1 MRPWALRF
9 LTDHRPPARATFSRR
24 PSQAELR
31 DAKLESA
38 NFSKAKLIGAYLSG
52 ADLSQAKLIGADLS
66 HANLIRADL
75 SQAKLIG
82 ANLGQAKLIGA
93 NLGGANLVGANLSG
107 ANLSETNFIQA
118 ILNQAN
124 LSGADLS
131 QANLS
136 GANLSGT
143 NLRSANLYQAVLS
156 QAVLS
161 GANLSEANLES
172 ADLSGANLS
181 QADLNKAKL
190 MRADLKSAD
199 LSGANFSEA
208 DLSEAKLS
216 GANFSGADLS
226 QTILGRANLSGTNL
240 RSANLYQAVLSQADL
255 SGAGLSHANL
265 VGANLVGANLSA
277 ADLSA
282 ADLVEAKLSGADL
295 SRSNLNQADLI
306 EADLTNADLSNTIL
320 YLARIIRCQLSNA
333 IFENADV
340 TDCQVQETRGIPNSP
355 SILKVRNCDPLTGE
369 DARNFFN
376 PPATVEVYLSSVLRS
391 EEIGL
396 FHFHLGEMQHRSVG
410 AHVHFVGWRVEAN
423 GTVLRF
429 QAPTYEEIYSL
440 LPVLLAPFHMSQ
452 AVDWGE
458 RLRQLPGQER
468 GLILTELARIEAAA
482 PQGVWHFADRLA
494 ELLGEFP
501 YARVTQIRDGRHL
514 AYRIEVA
521 TNQAI
526 ARKLTAQPK
535 RSASRSAQ
543 KDEFHLLGGTV
554 RLSLEDRST
563 SQEIKT
569 GENVVAATGEGN
581 VLSTGDVVFQQVW
594 NEVGGS
600 IDLPKLAD
608 DLVKLRAALQRE
620 ATEPEHDVAIGNV
633 SMAAKAA
640 KEGNGP
646 KALEYLKAA
655 GKWALDTAT
664 KLGVDVESDAIT
676 KAIGVGKP

>member
-1 MRPWALRF
+1 
-9 LTDHRPPARATFSRR
+9 
-24 PSQAELR
+24 
-31 DAKLESA
+31 
-38 NFSKAKLIGAYLSG
+38 
-52 ADLSQAKLIGADLS
+52 
-66 HANLIRADL
+66 
-75 SQAKLIG
+75 
-82 ANLGQAKLIGA
+82 
-93 NLGGANLVGANLSG
+93 
-107 ANLSETNFIQA
+107 
-118 ILNQAN
+118 
-124 LSGADLS
+124 
-131 QANLS
+131 
-136 GANLSGT
+136 
-143 NLRSANLYQAVLS
+143 
-156 QAVLS
+156 
-161 GANLSEANLES
+161 
-172 ADLSGANLS
+172 
-181 QADLNKAKL
+181 

-199 LSGANFSEA
+199 LSGANFSGA
-208 DLSEAKLS
+208 DLSEAKLI
-216 GANFSGADLS
+216 GANLSHADLS
-226 QTILGRANLSGTNL
+226 QAILGRANLSGTNL
-240 RSANLYQAVLSQADL
+240 RSANLYQAILSQADL
-255 SGAGLSHANL
+255 SGADLSHANL
-265 VGANLVGANLSA
+265 IGANLVGANLSA

-282 ADLVEAKLSGADL
+282 ADLGEAKLIGADL

-396 FHFHLGEMQHRSVG
+396 FHFHLGEMQHRSLG

-440 LPVLLAPFHMSQ
+440 LPVLLAPFRMSQ

-458 RLRQLPGQER
+458 TLRQLPGQER

-494 ELLGEFP
+494 EFFGEFP

-514 AYRIEVA
+514 ALRIEVA

-535 RSASRSAQ
+535 RSAPRSAQ
-543 KDEFHLLGGTV
+543 KDEFHLPGGTV

-563 SQEIKT
+563 SQEIKA
-569 GENVVAATGEGN
+569 GENIVAATGEGN
-581 VLSTGDVVFQQVW
+581 ILSTGDVVFPQVW
-594 NEVGGS
+594 NEQS
-600 IDLPKLAD
+600 P
-608 DLVKLRAALQRE
+608 RSTCRNWQ
-620 ATEPEHDVAIGNV
+620 TT
-633 SMAAKAA
+633 
-640 KEGNGP
+640 
-646 KALEYLKAA
+646 
-655 GKWALDTAT
+655 W
-664 KLGVDVESDAIT
+664 
-676 KAIGVGKP
+676 

>member
-1 MRPWALRF
+1 
-9 LTDHRPPARATFSRR
+9 
-24 PSQAELR
+24 
-31 DAKLESA
+31 
-38 NFSKAKLIGAYLSG
+38 
-52 ADLSQAKLIGADLS
+52 
-66 HANLIRADL
+66 
-75 SQAKLIG
+75 
-82 ANLGQAKLIGA
+82 
-93 NLGGANLVGANLSG
+93 
-107 ANLSETNFIQA
+107 
-118 ILNQAN
+118 
-124 LSGADLS
+124 
-131 QANLS
+131 
-136 GANLSGT
+136 
-143 NLRSANLYQAVLS
+143 
-156 QAVLS
+156 
-161 GANLSEANLES
+161 
-172 ADLSGANLS
+172 
-181 QADLNKAKL
+181 
-190 MRADLKSAD
+190 MRADLRSAD
-199 LSGANFSEA
+199 
-208 DLSEAKLS
+208 LS

-226 QTILGRANLSGTNL
+226 EANLSGADLSHADLSQAILGRANLSGTNL
-240 RSANLYQAVLSQADL
+240 RSANFCQADL
-255 SGAGLSHANL
+255 SGADLSGADVSHANL
-265 VGANLVGANLSA
+265 IGANLVGTNLSA

-282 ADLVEAKLSGADL
+282 ADLGEANLIGADL
-295 SRSNLNQADLI
+295 SQANLKQADLI

-376 PPATVEVYLSSVLRS
+376 PPATVEVYLSSVLRN

-440 LPVLLAPFHMSQ
+440 LPVLLVPFRMSQ

-458 RLRQLPGQER
+458 TLRQLPGQER

-494 ELLGEFP
+494 QFFGEFP
-501 YARVTQIRDGRHL
+501 SARVTQIRDGRHL
-514 AYRIEVA
+514 ALRIEVA

-526 ARKLTAQPK
+526 DRKLTAQPK
-535 RSASRSAQ
+535 RSAPRSAQ
-543 KDEFHLLGGTV
+543 KNEFHFSGGTV
-554 RLSLEDRST
+554 RLTLEDRSM
-563 SQEIKT
+563 SQEIKA
-569 GENVVAATGEGN
+569 GGNVVAAAGEGN
-581 VLSTGDVVFQQVW
+581 ILSTDDVVFQQVW
-594 NEVGGS
+594 NEASGS

-608 DLVKLRAALQRE
+608 DLVKLRAAMQQE

-633 SMAAKAA
+633 SMAEKAA

-664 KLGVDVESDAIT
+664 KVGVSVASDAAHEGDRRG
-676 KAIGVGKP
+676 KAVTSPPT

>member
-1 MRPWALRF
+1 
-9 LTDHRPPARATFSRR
+9 
-24 PSQAELR
+24 
-31 DAKLESA
+31 
-38 NFSKAKLIGAYLSG
+38 NFK
-52 ADLSQAKLIGADLS
+52 
-66 HANLIRADL
+66 
-75 SQAKLIG
+75 
-82 ANLGQAKLIGA
+82 
-93 NLGGANLVGANLSG
+93 
-107 ANLSETNFIQA
+107 QA
-118 ILNQAN
+118 ILCQA
-124 LSGADLS
+124 G
-131 QANLS
+131 
-136 GANLSGT
+136 
-143 NLRSANLYQAVLS
+143 
-156 QAVLS
+156 LS

-181 QADLNKAKL
+181 QAELNKAKL
-190 MRADLKSAD
+190 MRADLESAD
-199 LSGANFSEA
+199 LSGANFIGA
-208 DLSEAKLS
+208 DLSEAKLI
-216 GANFSGADLS
+216 GANLSHADLS
-226 QTILGRANLSGTNL
+226 QAILGRANLSGTNL
-240 RSANLYQAVLSQADL
+240 RSANLYQAVLCQADL
-255 SGAGLSHANL
+255 SGADLSHANL
-265 VGANLVGANLSA
+265 SGANLGGANLSA

-282 ADLVEAKLSGADL
+282 ADLGEAKLIGADL
-295 SRSNLNQADLI
+295 SRSNLNQADFI

-320 YLARIIRCQLSNA
+320 YLARIIRCQLLNA

-376 PPATVEVYLSSVLRS
+376 PPATVEVYLSSVLRN

-429 QAPTYEEIYSL
+429 QAPTYEDIYSL
-440 LPVLLAPFHMSQ
+440 LPVLLAPFRMSQ

-458 RLRQLPGQER
+458 TLRQLPGQER

-482 PQGVWHFADRLA
+482 PQGVWRVADRLA
-494 ELLGEFP
+494 QFFGEFP
-501 YARVTQIRDGRHL
+501 YARLIQIRDGRHL
-514 AYRIEVA
+514 ALRIEVA

-535 RSASRSAQ
+535 RSAPRSAQ
-543 KDEFHLLGGTV
+543 KNEFHLPGGTV

-563 SQEIKT
+563 SQEIKA

-581 VLSTGDVVFQQVW
+581 ILWTGDVVFPQVW
-594 NEVGGS
+594 NEQSAS

-664 KLGVDVESDAIT
+664 KVGVSVASDEIPTHRQSVMPDAPASQPAPRPIASRPATHVTRTATQGSAAHPGAQAPKPAALQETEGPAAVFSGTPPDLSEPAAIALPDAAPSAQALQQNPPRIADAGDSADAPAALT
-676 KAIGVGKP
+676 AAPPSGE